1 MSHPPA
7 YPCEDAA
14 DSVAPMRRLLPL
26 SAICLLALAAC
37 GSDSPSASKSTTA
50 GTESCASTSTTAGS
64 TPSTTATKP
73 DVKIPATIPTEL
85 VVTDLVEGTGDPAK
99 EGDTVVVNY
108 VGVRSADG
116 TEFDNSYDRGQTFPV
131 TIGQTSV
138 IQGWTQG
145 LVGIK
150 AGGRRQLDI
159 PASLAYGDQGSGDKI
174 KPGDALSFVIDAVS
188 VTPGV
193 TVPDA
198 NPADK
203 PKVDIPTNQK
213 VTEVTTK
220 DLVTGTGAEAKP
232 CQTAYLQIT
241 AYRGDTGAELQSTWT
256 NGKATPITLDEQT
269 IPGLVKGVEGMKV
282 GGRRLITVPPA
293 DAFGETGNTSVGL
306 PGGANLVLVV
316 DLVQLQDAPA

>member
-1 MSHPPA
+1 
-7 YPCEDAA
+7 
-14 DSVAPMRRLLPL
+14 MRRLLSL
-26 SAICLLALAAC
+26 SAVCLIALAAC
-37 GSDSPSASKSTTA
+37 GSDAPSASDNSTA
-50 GTESCASTSTTAGS
+50 ADSCASTAGS
-64 TPSTTATKP
+64 TSGSTPASAAAKP
-73 DVKIPATIPTEL
+73 EVKIPATLPTEL
-85 VVTDLVEGTGDPAK
+85 VVTDLVEGTGDAAK
-99 EGDTVVVNY
+99 EGDTVVLNY
-108 VGVRSADG
+108 VGVRSQDG

-193 TVPDA
+193 AVPDA

-213 VTEVTTK
+213 VSEVTTK

-241 AYRGDTGAELQSTWT
+241 AYRGDTGEELQSTWT
-256 NGKATPITLDEQT
+256 NGQPTAVTLDQQT
-269 IPGLVKGVEGMKV
+269 IPGLVQGVEGMKV

-293 DAFGETGNTSVGL
+293 DAFGETGNTGVGL
-306 PGGANLVLVV
+306 PSGADLVLVV
-316 DLVQLQDAPA
+316 DLVQLKDAPA